1 MPRHTYELT
10 SQTIKVVNGHA
21 GDLAEEMHV
30 NDKHVYAILAGT
42 YTDPFAVFDLWYA
55 SCVRAGLDVSHY
67 DNRLA
72 MHREKAKMRS
82 GELNID
88 AANASFTKE
97 ASDVPASRLSKES
110 LYKQLEE
117 VQQAN
122 AKGAILERA
131 LLHAIANEG
140 NVREF
145 AKEAVGRRA

>member
-1 MPRHTYELT
+1 MRHTYSLT
-10 SQTIKVVNGHA
+10 TETIKVINGHA
-21 GDLAEEMHV
+21 KEIADEMDFDPQ
-30 NDKHVYAILAGT
+30 NVYAVLAQT
-42 YTDPFAVFDLWYA
+42 DNDPFAKFKAWFA
-55 SCVRAGLDVSHY
+55 GCERAGCDTQIWINSS
-67 DNRLA
+67 LA
-72 MHREKAKMRS
+72 IKEKYKMRS